1 MHWTL
6 KRVRHKFTYNYLS
19 YEKDLALVLT
29 HFKTI
34 IFYYN
39 ESSCVHRNND
49 IVLTVCV

>member
-19 YEKDLALVLT
+19 YEKDLALFLT

-34 IFYYN
+34 IFTTTKA
-39 ESSCVHRNND
+39 V
-49 IVLTVCV
+49 VCIETMILY